1 MKVIVILLLV
11 STVHSFLY
19 VPTIEGLKQFTNIK
33 FEKEPKKQTETTE
46 SKETN
51 ETKTSDETK
60 YGTHSRPLS
69 FYNVVYEG
77 LVSYLSK
84 EKSFRGGRTKPV
96 ICVYARAIPGIL
108 TFLKYTFEYRRGI
121 LPFYV
126 YLVYDGEKLTMK
138 TIAYAESQSKK
149 MKEMKE
155 RAILEE
161 SSKLATGPM
170 GFLPAGFKA
179 YSDDSDDQKAIKFKI
194 FKSLLVQRLQNSIK
208 KSKANRAQKSW
219 KIPSKF

>member
-1 MKVIVILLLV
+1 MKVIVLLLLV

-33 FEKEPKKQTETTE
+33 FEKEPKEPKKQTETTE

-84 EKSFRGGRTKPV
+84 EKSYRGGRTKPV
-96 ICVYARAIPGIL
+96 ICVYARAVPGIL
-108 TFLKYTFEYRRGI
+108 TFF
-121 LPFYV
+121 
-126 YLVYDGEKLTMK
+126 
-138 TIAYAESQSKK
+138 
-149 MKEMKE
+149 
-155 RAILEE
+155 
-161 SSKLATGPM
+161 
-170 GFLPAGFKA
+170 
-179 YSDDSDDQKAIKFKI
+179 
-194 FKSLLVQRLQNSIK
+194 
-208 KSKANRAQKSW
+208 
-219 KIPSKF
+219 